1 MQRRPELDAARGV
14 MLVWMTL
21 THLPT
26 LVSTVANQPF
36 GFFSAAEG
44 FIFLSALFTGR
55 IYWRLANRVSAE
67 AMRRRLWM
75 RTFRL
80 YLYHLSLLSL
90 AFLVA
95 TRVAV
100 HGSRPGLH
108 NLLDFYF
115 TAGPAR
121 ASIDAALLIY
131 RPPLLDI
138 LPMYIIF
145 LTLTPLILT
154 VILRVGWKH
163 ILSLS
168 FALWFLAQFGLRQ
181 AAYDFGVRHF
191 GTKLT
196 INQMGYFDL
205 WAWQFLWMLGLW
217 CGVRWARK
225 DLPIEAWAKRITIP
239 AIVIAPLLL
248 GLRYA
253 VGRGIELGSLE
264 VCFDKWHFG
273 VVRLIDFACLSA
285 LLIRSQSVLRSV
297 AFRPLVMLGQASLQV
312 FCAHLFFC
320 FAGLAIMGE
329 APHVAGWGQLILLV
343 ITFAGLLLTA
353 KVFSK
358 SETKIENKN
367 GEKPVVGPLL
377 APDPA
382 PEPKPLAGAAD

>member
-26 LVSTVANQPF
+26 VVSTVANQPF

-55 IYWRLANRVSAE
+55 IYWRLANRDSAE
-67 AMRRRLWM
+67 AMRGRLWM

-80 YLYHLSLLSL
+80 YLYHISLLSL

-145 LTLTPLILT
+145 LALTPLILT
-154 VILRVGWKH
+154 VILRAGWKH

-168 FALWFLAQFGLRQ
+168 FGLWFLAQLGLRQ
-181 AAYDFGVRHF
+181 VAYDFSVRHF

-217 CGVRWARK
+217 CGVRWARQ

-239 AIVIAPLLL
+239 AIVIVPLLL

-273 VVRLIDFACLSA
+273 VVRLIDFACIST

-312 FCAHLFFC
+312 FCAHLLFC

-329 APHVAGWGQLILLV
+329 APHVPGWGQLILLV
-343 ITFAGLLLTA
+343 VTFAGLLLTA

-358 SETKIENKN
+358 SESKIENKN
-367 GEKPVVGPLL
+367 GEKPVLGPLL
-377 APDPA
+377 APDRA